1 MPRAIAAK
9 FALSLVAL
17 LILGQLQCVAACV
30 SFFSSQAAN
39 SGAASKNLP
48 PCYRHQDRHQ
58 DSKHSGN
65 SSSDACLHESA
76 AAGIVA
82 QTVSAAPPQLAGN
95 PGGIH
100 LQLLQA
106 PFTGLPIAHAV
117 PPRSV
122 PSSVLRV

>member
-9 FALSLVAL
+9 FAFSLVAL

-39 SGAASKNLP
+39 SGAASERLP
-48 PCYRHQDRHQ
+48 PCHRHQ
-58 DSKHSGN
+58 DSKHSGD
-65 SSSDACLHESA
+65 SSSDACLHEIA

-82 QTVSAAPPQLAGN
+82 QTVSTAPPQLAGN

-106 PFTGLPIAHAV
+106 PFTGLLIAHAV
-117 PPRSV
+117 PPRSI